1 MVLTMFTELY
11 NHYHSQF
18 QNIFIIPPNENLSP
32 LAVTP
37 HFLTALGKHWSTFC
51 LYRPAYSGLF
61 IQMESYNLWSFLTGF
76 YIFI

>member
-37 HFLTALGKHWSTFC
+37 HFLTALGKH
-51 LYRPAYSGLF
+51 
-61 IQMESYNLWSFLTGF
+61 
-76 YIFI
+76 